1 MTPKPHKSMKIR
13 ALIVDDEALA
23 RQMIRSLISED
34 GEIEVVGECGDG
46 RGAIAAIKKYQPD
59 LMFLDVQ
66 MPGLSGF
73 QVLEKVEPRH
83 MPYVIFITA
92 YSQYA
97 VKAFEF
103 HALDYILK
111 PFDKERF
118 FESVNRAKKIIRQQG
133 LSRLT
138 EEIIR
143 MIKTVPGAHLPGTP
157 ENSQVEPFLQQIT
170 IRKGGRIFVVNVEDI
185 VWMEAA
191 NQYARIHTL
200 TGSHLLSCSLKTVQS
215 RLDPRQFF
223 RIHRSALIQVKF
235 IQEIRTAKNGACT
248 VLLTTGKCLRLSRSR
263 RGILTDLLKHC
274 SS

>member
-1 MTPKPHKSMKIR
+1 MKIH

-34 GEIEVVGECGDG
+34 GEIEIVGECGDG
-46 RGAIAAIKKYQPD
+46 QGAIAAIKKYQPD
-59 LMFLDVQ
+59 LMFLDIQ

-73 QVLEKVEPRH
+73 HVLEKIHPQQ

-103 HALDYILK
+103 HALDYLLK
-111 PFDKERF
+111 PFEKERF
-118 FESVNRAKKIIRQQG
+118 FESVNRAKKVIRQQG
-133 LSRLT
+133 LSQLT

-143 MIKTVPGAHLPGTP
+143 MIKTVPGANLPVAP
-157 ENSQVEPFLQQIT
+157 ENSRVEPFFQQIA
-170 IRKGGRIFVVNVEDI
+170 IREGGRIFAVDVEDI

-191 NQYARIHTL
+191 NQYTRIHTL
-200 TGSHLLSCSLKTVQS
+200 TGSHLLSCSLKAVQN
-215 RLDPRQFF
+215 RLDPRKFY
-223 RIHRSALIQVKF
+223 RIHRSAIIHVKF
-235 IQEIRTAKNGACT
+235 IQEVRTAKNGTCT

-263 RGILTDLLKHC
+263 RGILTDLLTRISHQE
-274 SS
+274 SLRNTG

>member
-1 MTPKPHKSMKIR
+1 MKIR

-23 RQMIRSLISED
+23 RQMIRSLISAD
-34 GEIEVVGECGDG
+34 GEIEVVGECSSGQE
-46 RGAIAAIKKYQPD
+46 AIAAIKKFQPD
-59 LMFLDVQ
+59 LMFLDIQ

-73 QVLEKVEPRH
+73 HVLEKVDPQQ

-103 HALDYILK
+103 HALDYLLK

-143 MIKTVPGAHLPGTP
+143 MINTVPGAPLPGAP
-157 ENSQVEPFLQQIT
+157 ENSQLEPFLQQIT
-170 IRKGGRIFVVNVEDI
+170 IREGGRIFALDVEEI

-191 NQYARIHTL
+191 NQYTRIHTL
-200 TGSHLLSCSLKTVQS
+200 TASHLLSCTLKTVQS
-215 RLDPRQFF
+215 KLDPGKFF
-223 RIHRSALIQVKF
+223 RIHRSTIIHVKF
-235 IQEIRTAKNGACT
+235 IHEVRTAKNGVYS
-248 VLLTTGKCLRLSRSR
+248 VLLTTGKCLKLSRSR
-263 RGILTDLLKHC
+263 RVVLTDLLKHC

>member
-1 MTPKPHKSMKIR
+1 MKIR

-23 RQMIRSLISED
+23 RQMIRSLISAD
-34 GEIEVVGECGDG
+34 REIEVVGECGDG
-46 RGAIAAIKKYQPD
+46 REAIAAIKKFQPD
-59 LMFLDVQ
+59 LMFLDIQ

-73 QVLEKVEPRH
+73 HVLEKVDPQQ

-103 HALDYILK
+103 HALDYLLK

-133 LSRLT
+133 LSGLT

-143 MIKTVPGAHLPGTP
+143 MIKAVPGAPLPGAP
-157 ENSQVEPFLQQIT
+157 ENSQEEPFLQQIT
-170 IRKGGRIFVVNVEDI
+170 IREGERIFALDVEDI

-191 NQYARIHTL
+191 NQYTRIHTL
-200 TGSHLLSCSLKTVQS
+200 SASHLVSCTLKAVQS
-215 RLDPRQFF
+215 KLDPRKFF
-223 RIHRSALIQVKF
+223 RIHRSTIIHVKF
-235 IQEIRTAKNGACT
+235 IHEVRTAKNGVYS
-248 VLLTTGKCLRLSRSR
+248 VLLTTGKCLKLSRSR
-263 RGILTDLLKHC
+263 RGVLADLLKYC

>member
-1 MTPKPHKSMKIR
+1 MKIR

-34 GEIEVVGECGDG
+34 GEIEIVGECCDG
-46 RGAIAAIKKYQPD
+46 QEAIAAIKKYQPD
-59 LMFLDVQ
+59 LMFLDIQ

-73 QVLEKVEPRH
+73 HVLEKVDPPQ

-103 HALDYILK
+103 HALDYLLK
-111 PFDKERF
+111 PFEKERF
-118 FESVNRAKKIIRQQG
+118 FESVNRAKKVISQQG

-143 MIKTVPGAHLPGTP
+143 MIKTVPGTHLLGAP
-157 ENSQVEPFLQQIT
+157 ENSQVEPFLQQVT
-170 IRKGGRIFVVNVEDI
+170 IREGGRIFAVDVENI

-191 NQYARIHTL
+191 NQYTRIHTL
-200 TGSHLLSCSLKTVQS
+200 TGSHLVSNSLKAVQN
-215 RLDPRQFF
+215 RLDPRKFF
-223 RIHRSALIQVKF
+223 RIHRSAIVHVKF
-235 IQEIRTAKNGACT
+235 IHEVRTAKNGACT
-248 VLLTTGKCLRLSRSR
+248 VLLSTGKCLRLSRGR
-263 RGILTDLLKHC
+263 RVILTDLLKHC

>member
-1 MTPKPHKSMKIR
+1 MKIS

-23 RQMIRSLISED
+23 RQMIRSLISD
-34 GEIEVVGECGDG
+34 DKEIEVVEECGDG
-46 RGAIAAIKKYQPD
+46 QGAIAAIKKYQPD
-59 LMFLDVQ
+59 LMFLDIQ

-73 QVLEKVEPRH
+73 QVLEKIEPRQ

-157 ENSQVEPFLQQIT
+157 ENSQVEPYLQHIT
-170 IRKGGRIFVVNVEDI
+170 VREGGRILALDVEDI
-185 VWMEAA
+185 VRMEAA
-191 NQYARIHTL
+191 NQYTRIHTL
-200 TGSHLLSCSLKTVQS
+200 TGSHLVSCSLRALES
-215 RLDPRQFF
+215 RLDPGKFF
-223 RIHRSALIQVKF
+223 RIHRSTIIHVKF
-235 IQEIRTAKNGACT
+235 IHEVRTAKNGACN

-274 SS
+274 AS

>member
-1 MTPKPHKSMKIR
+1 MKIR

-34 GEIEVVGECGDG
+34 GEIEIVGECGDG
-46 RGAIAAIKKYQPD
+46 REAIAAIKKYQPD
-59 LMFLDVQ
+59 LMFLDIQ

-73 QVLEKVEPRH
+73 HVLEKIEPQQ

-103 HALDYILK
+103 HALDYLLK
-111 PFDKERF
+111 PFEKGRF
-118 FESVNRAKKIIRQQG
+118 FESVNRAKEVIRQQG

-143 MIKTVPGAHLPGTP
+143 MIKTVPGTHIPGVP
-157 ENSQVEPFLQQIT
+157 ENIQVEPFLQQLT
-170 IRKGGRIFVVNVEDI
+170 IREGGRIFAVDVEDI
-185 VWMEAA
+185 VRIEAA

-200 TGSHLLSCSLKTVQS
+200 TGSHLVSCSLKAMQS

-223 RIHRSALIQVKF
+223 RIHRSAIVHVKF
-235 IQEIRTAKNGACT
+235 IHEVRTAKNGACT
-248 VLLTTGKCLRLSRSR
+248 VLLNTGKCLRLSRSR